1 MAKTSVII
9 TLSSLLFVCSCAE
22 LRYAAAS
29 FRSARKVAPT
39 IKNREIVVIM
49 LSSDAEEDTK
59 RFISD
64 LHALGYNVKGDI
76 TSSYDA
82 QKNKSVED
90 KYKQVL
96 ACGRNA
102 EAEVVIMV
110 EMRWL
115 SRYSLVRSD
124 STHHYFEPNP
134 PRSQIEID
142 ILDVTKSKWMVFGNL
157 VGVDEGKFHDALIK
171 TFK

>member
-1 MAKTSVII
+1 MAKFSAII
-9 TLSSLLFVCSCAE
+9 TLSSLLFVCSCTE
-22 LRYAAAS
+22 LRYATAS
-29 FRSARKVAPT
+29 FRSARKVAPK
-39 IKNREIVVIM
+39 IKNRETVVIM
-49 LSSDAEEDTK
+49 LSSDTKEDAK

-64 LHALGYNVKGDI
+64 LRTLGYNVKGDI
-76 TSSYDA
+76 TSSYDV

-115 SRYSLVRSD
+115 SGYSLVRSD
-124 STHHYFEPNP
+124 RTHHYFEANP
-134 PRSQIEID
+134 PQSQIEID
-142 ILDVTKSKWMVFGNL
+142 ILDVTKSKWMVFGNG
-157 VGVDEGKFHDALIK
+157 VAVDEGKFHDALVE

>member
-1 MAKTSVII
+1 MAKASIII
-9 TLSSLLFVCSCAE
+9 TLSSLLFVSSCAE
-22 LRYAAAS
+22 LRYMTAS
-29 FRSARKVAPT
+29 FRTTKKVAPK
-39 IKNREIVVIM
+39 IKDRETVLIM
-49 LSSDAEEDTK
+49 ISSDAKEAAK

-82 QKNKSVED
+82 KKNRSVED

-110 EMRWL
+110 DMGWP
-115 SRYSLVRSD
+115 SGYSLVRSD
-124 STHHYFEPNP
+124 RTYNYYKAIP
-134 PRSQIEID
+134 PYSQIEID
-142 ILDVTKSKWMVFGNL
+142 ILDVAKSKWMVFGD
-157 VGVDEGKFHDALIK
+157 VVSPDEGRFHDALIE